1 MKTPQKTL
9 MGKYYSVCSSIVLL
23 SMVLVGAIFMVL
35 ANDYLREDKTN
46 LLQKNVTQAARLTME
61 NYASH
66 EYRYVSSDSLK
77 PVYAVLG
84 GAIEADIYLADNKGD
99 ILIMAHTTDSTVPEK
114 VPETVL
120 DSLARTGSYQGTV
133 PMTGGGEELRDVV
146 ATPIVD
152 GHGLLVG
159 AVVATTRMANRA
171 LAGDML
177 QMFLIAAIVVLVISF
192 IVIYFVTGNLV
203 NPLRQM
209 EAATRAFAKGDFSV
223 RVPVE
228 GEDEIGRLA
237 SAFNNMATELAL
249 TESARR
255 SFTANI
261 SHELKTPMTT
271 IGGFIDGIL
280 DGTIPP
286 ERQNHYLR
294 IVSGEIQRLSR
305 LVHNM
310 LTLSQIEAGER
321 TIQPTEVEVTGL
333 VTSTLLGFEQR
344 LEEKHIEVVG
354 LDTDDRYWV
363 LADADLLQQVVYN
376 LVDNA
381 VKFINEGGTLSFDF
395 YTEGD
400 NIMVAVRNTGTGVL
414 PEEIPRLFDRFYKTD
429 RSRSLDKNGVG
440 LGLSIC
446 RSIMNAH
453 EGEIFVRSRPGE
465 YTEFV
470 FGLRADP
477 AHHKKGANR
486 KAPPVDADFTTL
498 PEAPA
503 AGREEKRH
511 E

>member
-1 MKTPQKTL
+1 M
-9 MGKYYSVCSSIVLL
+9 
-23 SMVLVGAIFMVL
+23 
-35 ANDYLREDKTN
+35 
-46 LLQKNVTQAARLTME
+46 
-61 NYASH
+61 
-66 EYRYVSSDSLK
+66 
-77 PVYAVLG
+77 
-84 GAIEADIYLADNKGD
+84 
-99 ILIMAHTTDSTVPEK
+99 TVI
-114 VPETVL
+114 
-120 DSLARTGSYQGTV
+120 AGF
-133 PMTGGGEELRDVV
+133 
-146 ATPIVD
+146 VD
-152 GHGLLVG
+152 GI
-159 AVVATTRMANRA
+159 R
-171 LAGDML
+171 
-177 QMFLIAAIVVLVISF
+177 
-192 IVIYFVTGNLV
+192 
-203 NPLRQM
+203 
-209 EAATRAFAKGDFSV
+209 
-223 RVPVE
+223 
-228 GEDEIGRLA
+228 
-237 SAFNNMATELAL
+237 
-249 TESARR
+249 
-255 SFTANI
+255 
-261 SHELKTPMTT
+261 
-271 IGGFIDGIL
+271 

-453 EGEIFVRSRPGE
+453 EGEIFVRSQPGE

-503 AGREEKRH
+503 AGREEKHH